1 MAGSNFNFLN
11 TRGMEIPD
19 KAAAIKLMVIE
30 KIIIKKIS
38 KSLNQN
44 EAIKPKIID
53 QKRPFQKETINSLD
67 NIHLMLPETI

>member
-1 MAGSNFNFLN
+1 
-11 TRGMEIPD
+11 MEIPD
-19 KAAAIKLMVIE
+19 NAAAIKFIVIE
-30 KIIIKKIS
+30 KMTIKKIS

-67 NIHLMLPETI
+67 NIHLILFETIWPNARPLTVIARV